1 MAGRPPDDVIAAFVA
16 DTLTMKT
23 PALAEKYGKG
33 KSTIGEWRAHCRE
46 LGHNVG
52 YGTGE
57 ATVSEP
63 SIFGSTAQ
71 DELDTVDELWERAK
85 AHQQK
90 VEARIA
96 LKKNQ
101 TIELPNEPMALA
113 FLSDVHFGS
122 PNTDYVRA
130 QQDALLVAATEG
142 MYAEFHGDLG
152 DNWIVPGKLTAQSR
166 NQSMTLTDEGR
177 MAVDWLETIGESL
190 LVVVAGNHDN
200 WTYQLAG
207 VDALKNSL
215 VNRQVLYDAHEV
227 VWKMQVGP
235 SSWTLKSR
243 HKWRGFSKF
252 NHTHGIEVGWEN
264 DRFDIG
270 VGGHT
275 HTGTWCRPF
284 GKDNKRRHAVVTG
297 TYKLEDGYAKQ
308 LGMPATMGLGCG
320 AMLFHPDGRTHWC
333 DDLETAADFL
343 AYWRQ

>member
-1 MAGRPPDDVIAAFVA
+1 
-16 DTLTMKT
+16 MKT
-23 PALAEKYGKG
+23 PELTRKYGKAR
-33 KSTIGEWRAHCRE
+33 STIGEWRAYCRDQ
-46 LGHNVG
+46 GHEIG

-57 ATVSEP
+57 ATVNEP
-63 SIFGSTAQ
+63 SVFGVTTN
-71 DELDTVDELWERAK
+71 DEVETVRELWDRAK
-85 AHQQK
+85 AYQKK
-90 VEARIA
+90 VEERIA
-96 LKKNQ
+96 LRKNQ
-101 TIELPNEPMALA
+101 AIELPNEPMALA

-122 PNTDYVRA
+122 PNTDYENA
-130 QQDALLVAATEG
+130 EADALLIAATDG

-166 NQSMTLTDEGR
+166 NQAMTLTDEGR
-177 MAVDWLETIGESL
+177 MAVDWLEIIGESL

-207 VDALKNSL
+207 VDGLKNSL
-215 VNRQVLYDAHEV
+215 INRQVLYDAHEV
-227 VWKMQVGP
+227 VWNMRVGP
-235 SSWTLKSR
+235 SNFRLKSR

-270 VGGHT
+270 IGGHT

-284 GKDNKRRHAVVTG
+284 GKDGKRRWAVVTG

-343 AYWRQ
+343 AFWRQ